1 MNTVKEKK
9 LNAIKSDIS
18 EIRDF
23 VMSNSSIDDS
33 SIDEKQLSND
43 DNLNDSEDDTI
54 TLTKIVDTKN
64 SVSNVNILADIKQDL
79 NLLKSTLIRHEQIL
93 TEILLKL
100 K

>member
-9 LNAIKSDIS
+9 LNAIKADIS
-18 EIRDF
+18 EIKDF
-23 VMSNSSIDDS
+23 VMSNSSIN
-33 SIDEKQLSND
+33 EKQLSND
-43 DNLNDSEDDTI
+43 DNLKDSEEDTI

-79 NLLKSTLIRHEQIL
+79 NLLKSTLIKHEQIL
-93 TEILLKL
+93 TEILLKI

>member
-1 MNTVKEKK
+1 
-9 LNAIKSDIS
+9 
-18 EIRDF
+18 
-23 VMSNSSIDDS
+23 MSNSSIN
-33 SIDEKQLSND
+33 EKQLSND

-79 NLLKSTLIRHEQIL
+79 NLLKSTLIKHEQIL
-93 TEILLKL
+93 TEILLKI

>member
-23 VMSNSSIDDS
+23 VMSNSSID
-33 SIDEKQLSND
+33 EKQLSND

-54 TLTKIVDTKN
+54 TLTKIVDPKN

-79 NLLKSTLIRHEQIL
+79 NLLKSTLIKHEQIL
-93 TEILLKL
+93 TEILLKI

>member
-1 MNTVKEKK
+1 LNTVKEKK

-18 EIRDF
+18 EIKDF
-23 VMSNSSIDDS
+23 VIANGSIN
-33 SIDEKQLSND
+33 EKQLSND
-43 DNLNDSEDDTI
+43 DNLKDSEDDTI

-79 NLLKSTLIRHEQIL
+79 NLLKSTLIKHEQIL
-93 TEILLKL
+93 TEILLKI

>member
-1 MNTVKEKK
+1 MTKGG
-9 LNAIKSDIS
+9 ISD
-18 EIRDF
+18 
-23 VMSNSSIDDS
+23 DD
-33 SIDEKQLSND
+33 DELSND

-79 NLLKSTLIRHEQIL
+79 NLLKSTLIKHEQIL
-93 TEILLKL
+93 TEILLKI

>member
-1 MNTVKEKK
+1 LNTVKEKK

-18 EIRDF
+18 EIKDF
-23 VMSNSSIDDS
+23 VIANGSIN
-33 SIDEKQLSND
+33 EKQLSNV

-79 NLLKSTLIRHEQIL
+79 DLIVV
-93 TEILLKL
+93 
-100 K
+100 

>member
-18 EIRDF
+18 EIKDF
-23 VMSNSSIDDS
+23 VIANSSINA
-33 SIDEKQLSND
+33 KQLSND

-64 SVSNVNILADIKQDL
+64 SVSNANILADIKQDL
-79 NLLKSTLIRHEQIL
+79 NLLKSTLIKHEQIL
-93 TEILLKL
+93 TEILLKI